1 MSILTGARSTS
12 VSEVDFRRP
21 SRVSR
26 DAIVALEA
34 NHELFARRLSTAWSA
49 SSYAALEVEHV
60 ATDQLSL
67 DDFVRSLPLPTALG
81 VVHVGALDATAFIQ
95 LDMPFALLVVERL
108 LGGPGDP
115 STGDVDRRPTELEQ
129 VLLAHELLE
138 PAVVAIDEALKDLA
152 GDTSELRSVEIAPQP
167 LQLGSPGDLL
177 LLLTYRVE
185 IRGDLP
191 AQGLVT
197 IAYPVAPLVPQL
209 DRLLLGGRSS
219 EDKVDDLN
227 TAPLADTMM
236 EAALDVRVRIGRTP
250 LDAAVLARLQP
261 GDVLRLDHPTD
272 RPADLVV
279 DEHHLGTAHLGKRGR
294 KVAVQV
300 VEPPTPPRQ
309 GGPPAAATA
318 VDPAAPASVA
328 GHPTKASPTH
338 PTDPRDEGR
347 R

>member
-1 MSILTGARSTS
+1 MSIVTDPRGTS

-60 ATDQLSL
+60 STDQLSL
-67 DDFVRSLPLPTALG
+67 DDFVRSLPVPTVLG
-81 VVHVGALDATAFIQ
+81 VVHVAGLDDTAFVQ

-108 LGGPGDP
+108 LGGPGDAAL
-115 STGDVDRRPTELEQ
+115 GAIDRRPTELEQ
-129 VLLAHELLE
+129 ALLAHELLE
-138 PAVVAIDEALKDLA
+138 PAVVAIDEAMKDLSEE
-152 GDTSELRSVEIAPQP
+152 TSELRSLEIAPQP

-209 DRLLLGGRSS
+209 DRLLLGGRVGA
-219 EDKVDDLN
+219 EVDQDLN
-227 TAPLADTMM
+227 NSPLADTVLD
-236 EAALDVRVRIGRTP
+236 AALDVRVRIGGTS
-250 LDAAVLARLQP
+250 LHAEVLAGLQP
-261 GDVLRLDHPTD
+261 GDVLRLDHPVD
-272 RPADLVV
+272 RPAELVV
-279 DEHHLGTAHLGKRGR
+279 DERHLGTANLGKRGR
-294 KVAVQV
+294 KVAVQIL
-300 VEPPTPPRQ
+300 EPPTQPRQ
-309 GGPPAAATA
+309 VARAPAAQPGTNL
-318 VDPAAPASVA
+318 
-328 GHPTKASPTH
+328 
-338 PTDPRDEGR
+338 TDPRDEGR
-347 R
+347 RP

>member
-1 MSILTGARSTS
+1 MSIVTDPRGTS

-34 NHELFARRLSTAWSA
+34 THELFARRLSTAWSA

-67 DDFVRSLPLPTALG
+67 DDFVRSLPVPTVLG
-81 VVHVGALDATAFIQ
+81 VVHVGGLDANAFVQ

-115 STGDVDRRPTELEQ
+115 STGAIDRRPTELEQ
-129 VLLAHELLE
+129 ALLSHERLE
-138 PAVVAIDEALKDLA
+138 PAVVAIDEALKDLP
-152 GDTSELRSVEIAPQP
+152 GDPSQLRSLEIAPQP

-209 DRLLLGGRSS
+209 DRVLLGGRDG
-219 EDKVDDLN
+219 EQQLDDL
-227 TAPLADTMM
+227 AASALADTVLD
-236 EAALDVRVRIGRTP
+236 APLDVRVRIGGTS
-250 LDAAVLARLQP
+250 LDAGVMAGLQP
-261 GDVLRLDHPTD
+261 GDVLRLDHPVE

-279 DEHHLGTAHLGKRGR
+279 DERHLGTAHLGKRGR
-294 KVAVQV
+294 KVAVQI
-300 VEPPTPPRQ
+300 VEPPTRPRPV
-309 GGPPAAATA
+309 GTAPAAQA
-318 VDPAAPASVA
+318 DQMP
-328 GHPTKASPTH
+328 
-338 PTDPRDEGR
+338 DRRDEGTR

>member
-1 MSILTGARSTS
+1 MSIVTDPRSTS

-67 DDFVRSLPLPTALG
+67 DDFVRSLPVPTVLG
-81 VVHVGALDATAFIQ
+81 VVHVAALEATAFVQ

-108 LGGPGDP
+108 LGGPGDAAM
-115 STGDVDRRPTELEQ
+115 GAIDRRPTELEQ
-129 VLLAHELLE
+129 ALLSHELLE
-138 PAVVAIDEALKDLA
+138 PAVVAIDEAMKEVSA
-152 GDTSELRSVEIAPQP
+152 ETSELRSVEIAPQP

-209 DRLLLGGRSS
+209 DRLLLGGRAGD
-219 EDKVDDLN
+219 EQVEDLN
-227 TAPLADTMM
+227 ASPLADTVLD
-236 EAALDVRVRIGRTP
+236 ATLDVRVRIGGTTM
-250 LDAAVLARLQP
+250 DAGVLAGLQP
-261 GDVLRLDHPTD
+261 GDVLRLDHPVD

-279 DEHHLGTAHLGKRGR
+279 DDRHLGTAHLGKRGR
-294 KVAVQV
+294 KVAVQIA
-300 VEPPTPPRQ
+300 EPPTPPR
-309 GGPPAAATA
+309 GVG
-318 VDPAAPASVA
+318 PAAPGAQGPTA
-328 GHPTKASPTH
+328 GVSAPGTH
-338 PTDPRDEGR
+338 LTDHRDEGMR